1 MVVYFAL
8 LPMQEDQV
16 ADVQEQAD
24 HAAEQHP
31 PHGVEKRIVAFHL
44 ADPPRRGAAG
54 AACDG
59 ARASRMRHSA
69 MVP

>member
-31 PHGVEKRIVAFHL
+31 PQGVEKRIVAFHL
-44 ADPPRRGAAG
+44 ADRLGGAGAAG
-54 AACDG
+54 DG